1 MVCLDDE
8 IGLTNLAAAILS
20 RRPVEYAEKMVS
32 RILEACYK
40 IKKAAHVY
48 AGPCPKCSPN
58 ITMEEKGTKMVLIRG
73 MNNEKTRITTI
84 LSVLVN
90 GHMLPLYVTLWRKT
104 VPKEKLPVGLVF
116 RWHKIVWMINDFTG
130 TKDQAPFSASMGC
143 LF

>member
-1 MVCLDDE
+1 MLKRWSVE
-8 IGLTNLAAAILS
+8 FQ
-20 RRPVEYAEKMVS
+20 RR
-32 RILEACYK
+32 YK

-48 AGPCPKCSPN
+48 TGPCPKCSPN

-116 RWHKIVWMINDFTG
+116 QWHKIVWMINDFTG
-130 TKDQAPFSASMGC
+130 TKDHAPFSASMGC